1 VSRVARRPPFTVAG
15 RRDRLGGLRVNPMPD
30 HWTYVLGAYGVTAV
44 ALLGY
49 WRHLAARARGH
60 GRRTGARRA

>member
-1 VSRVARRPPFTVAG
+1 
-15 RRDRLGGLRVNPMPD
+15 MPD